1 MIVRSA
7 KISDAAAIHAL
18 ISEYAELDRMLFRSM
33 AAIYESILTFV
44 VAEEDG
50 IVLGCGALS
59 IISRNLAEIKSL
71 AVSRDAMGKGVG
83 RAVVAELVSK
93 GAALG
98 IEKIFALTL
107 ETNFFLRCG
116 FEVVSKSELPMKVWS
131 DCASCPKQAN
141 CDETAVLITAGSV
154 NA

>member
-1 MIVRSA
+1 MILRSA

-33 AAIYESILTFV
+33 ADIYESILTFV

-50 IVLGCGALS
+50 VVLSCGALS

-71 AVSRDAMGKGVG
+71 AVSRDAMGKGIG
-83 RAVVAELVSK
+83 RAVVAELVKKSSE
-93 GAALG
+93 LG
-98 IEKIFALTL
+98 IEKVFALTL

-116 FEVVSKSELPMKVWS
+116 FDVVSKEQLPMKVWS

-141 CDETAVLITAGSV
+141 CDETAVIINVRSLDG
-154 NA
+154 